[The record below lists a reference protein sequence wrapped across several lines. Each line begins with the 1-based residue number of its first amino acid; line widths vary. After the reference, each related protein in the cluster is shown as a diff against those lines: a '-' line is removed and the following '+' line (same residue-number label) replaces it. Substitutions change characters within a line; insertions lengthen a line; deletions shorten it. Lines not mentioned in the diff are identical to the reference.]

1 MNLWITKYII
11 GEILRTGGATFYK
24 NPFDQTVKNDNFF
37 DGVAPSRVGIHSGIS
52 PYMINKV
59 YTHVVCMYSIHTLR
73 INSAI
78 TTTGTLAGPEN
89 DMGTLSSLTLMSIT
103 NCNNS

>member
-1 MNLWITKYII
+1 MTKYII
-11 GEILRTGGATFYK
+11 GEIFSTGGTIFYK
-24 NPFDQTVKNDNFF
+24 NPSDQTVKNDIVFH
-37 DGVAPSRVGIHSGIS
+37 GVAPGRVGTHSGIS
-52 PYMINKV
+52 PYMIIKV
-59 YTHVVCMYSIHTLR
+59 CTHGGMYSIHTLR

>member
-59 YTHVVCMYSIHTLR
+59 YTHVVCTVYIH
-73 INSAI
+73 
-78 TTTGTLAGPEN
+78 
-89 DMGTLSSLTLMSIT
+89 
-103 NCNNS
+103 CV